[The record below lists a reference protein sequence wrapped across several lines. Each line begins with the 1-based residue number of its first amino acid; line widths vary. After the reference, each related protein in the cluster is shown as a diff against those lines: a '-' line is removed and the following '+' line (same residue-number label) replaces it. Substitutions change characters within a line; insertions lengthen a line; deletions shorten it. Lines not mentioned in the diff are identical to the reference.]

1 MAEESALGYTLLLQ
15 KAGILTMEK
24 AKASEKDILRAVARG
39 NKEAYQKIVT
49 QYKSTAYYVAL
60 GFVKNVQDALDISQ
74 DAFIRA
80 FRKIKK
86 FDQNKAFYPWFYII
100 LKNLCLDYLRKKRR
114 MSEIPIEKIH
124 VFEDESRNLEI
135 REDLWRGIEMLPVG
149 QREVILLKYFHQ
161 YSYQEIAEII
171 QKPLG
176 TVMSSL
182 YYAKKKLREIL
193 TPYLEGKTSDET
205 EK

>member
-1 MAEESALGYTLLLQ
+1 MATESALENILVIR
-15 KAGILTMEK
+15 KAEGLTMGKEM
-24 AKASEKDILRAVARG
+24 ASEKDILRAVARG
-39 NKEAYQKIVT
+39 NKQAYQKIVT
-49 QYKSTAYYVAL
+49 RYKSMAYYVAL
-60 GFVKNVQDALDISQ
+60 SFVRNVQDALDISQ

-86 FDQNKAFYPWFYII
+86 FDQSRAFYPWFYII
-100 LKNLCLDYLRKKRR
+100 LKNLCLDHLRKQRR
-114 MSEIPIEKIH
+114 MSEIPIEKIKM
-124 VFEDESRNLEI
+124 FEDESRNLEV
-135 REDLWRGIEMLPVG
+135 REALWKGIEMLPLV
-149 QREVILLKYFHQ
+149 QREVIILKYFHQ

-171 QKPLG
+171 QKPMG

-193 TPYLEGKTSDET
+193 TPYLGRDSRNEM

>member
-1 MAEESALGYTLLLQ
+1 MENTLVIQ
-15 KAGILTMEK
+15 KAEVLNMEK
-24 AKASEKDILRAVARG
+24 GKTSEKDILRAAAGG
-39 NKEAYQKIVT
+39 NKQAYQKIVT
-49 QYKSTAYYVAL
+49 RYKSTAFYVAL

-86 FDQNKAFYPWFYII
+86 FDQSKAFYPWFYII
-100 LKNLCLDYLRKKRR
+100 LKNLCLDHLRKQRR
-114 MSEIPIEKIH
+114 MREIPIEKIN

-135 REDLWRGIEMLPVG
+135 RDALWKGIEMLPLV
-149 QREVILLKYFHQ
+149 QREVIILKYFHQ

-171 QKPLG
+171 QKPIG

-182 YYAKKKLREIL
+182 YYAKKKLRKIL
-193 TPYLEGKTSDET
+193 TPYLKWSSSVEM

>member
-1 MAEESALGYTLLLQ
+1 LGHILVIQ
-15 KAGILTMEK
+15 KTEVLNMDKE
-24 AKASEKDILRAVARG
+24 KASEKDILTAVARG
-39 NKEAYQKIVT
+39 NKQAYQKIVT
-49 QYKSTAYYVAL
+49 RYKSTAYYVAL

-86 FDQNKAFYPWFYII
+86 FDQSKAFYPWFYTI
-100 LKNLCLDYLRKKRR
+100 LKNLCLDHLRKQRR
-114 MSEIPIEKIH
+114 MSEIPIERIH

-135 REDLWRGIEMLPVG
+135 RDVLWKGIERLPLV

-171 QKPLG
+171 QKPMG

-182 YYAKKKLREIL
+182 YYAKIKLRKIL
-193 TPYLEGKTSDET
+193 TPYLRRDTSEET